1 MNDRQMIREFV
12 QDLLSQKGDL
22 AAFSD
27 SEQLIARGRL
37 QSIDTLEVVI
47 FLEEKYGI
55 DFGERGFDQNQVES
69 IDSILA
75 LIGGRSGLS
84 VFEGS
89 TNRKEATNL
98 ESAANRQR

>member
-1 MNDRQMIREFV
+1 MNDRIVVREFV
-12 QDLLSQKGDL
+12 QNLLSQKGDR

-37 QSIDTLEVVI
+37 QSIDTLEVVV

-55 DFGERGFDQNQVES
+55 DFGKMGFDQNQVES
-69 IDSILA
+69 IDNILA
-75 LIGGRSGLS
+75 LVGGKSGLG

-89 TNRKEATNL
+89 ANGNEAAT
-98 ESAANRQR
+98 